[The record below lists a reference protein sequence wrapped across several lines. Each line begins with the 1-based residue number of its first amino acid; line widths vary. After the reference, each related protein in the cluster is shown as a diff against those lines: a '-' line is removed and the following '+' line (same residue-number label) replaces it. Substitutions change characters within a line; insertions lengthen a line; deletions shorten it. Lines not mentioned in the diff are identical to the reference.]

1 MREEIENIGN
11 RPAVVLQFQHADNR
25 EAMNFRAYKRNPMEL
40 LARIDETLSRNRE
53 TRWPIIRGQ
62 IDEYFKEVNDNWWT
76 ATRHDIQSYAEFKE
90 LLKAKYWSE
99 STQNIVRDNIC
110 YGRCGTGRGSTLT
123 AYFLGKVCLARNLEP
138 RIPEESL
145 ITKLAFHY
153 EGGIARARLTVQVK
167 TIQAMAALL
176 EGYEHEGYYR
186 RSRQGNDR
194 YNDSVKETNNNNSHG
209 SYRPNFN
216 NLSLIHI

>member
-1 MREEIENIGN
+1 
-11 RPAVVLQFQHADNR
+11 
-25 EAMNFRAYKRNPMEL
+25 MNFRAYKRNPMEF
-40 LARIDETLSRNRE
+40 LARVDEILSRNQE

-62 IDEYFKEVNDNWWT
+62 IDEYFKEVNDNWWM

-90 LLKAKYWSE
+90 LFKCKYWSE
-99 STQNIVRDNIC
+99 STQNMVRDKTC
-110 YGRCGTGRGSTLT
+110 YGRYEASRGSTLT

-145 ITKLAFHY
+145 VTKLAFHY
-153 EGGIARARLTVQVK
+153 EGGIARARLSGQVK
-167 TIQAMAALL
+167 TIQQMAALL

-194 YNDSVKETNNNNSHG
+194 YNDQVNQANNNNRG
-209 SYRPNFN
+209 N
-216 NLSLIHI
+216 